1 MSTIDQLGMGQL
13 PEEYFDLVRE
23 AVREDNKTPARKKRR
38 LPRYDAKD
46 VTGPAD
52 VIITLDSESEHEYR
66 EQPNGSEASRP
77 GSPSS
82 EGDSADDD
90 DFNSDDFEDVTDLE
104 DREQTPQ
111 TGVSITLDKPTSR
124 KESKSRSKNLI
135 SNEDRKYRRY
145 FHMLHL
151 LTLLVHAHIRNEW
164 LNDHKLHAKLSK
176 LVPDDVFE
184 MLHPKKDNELP
195 LRSTRKLLD
204 GLKKCMEI
212 WWKHFDQITRW
223 ETPGMYMIEW
233 NELDGPW
240 EQPARYMSQKL
251 FNKKVAHGKGSSDV
265 AAQGFAAMLRAC
277 GVNARL
283 IMNAQPPDFTDNKES
298 VQGNIKHAG
307 EYLEDSNSRPLR
319 RRRQNKKLEKDSD
332 AKRYSIFWCEVWDK
346 ASKKWITVDPM
357 GQRIIEQIRYRTML
371 EPQGKARRNNLFRY
385 IIAFDRKQGCRD
397 VTRRYTTHFNSK
409 TRRRRITRD
418 SDGEDW
424 FKRVLAKLHQR
435 KRTRTDDFE
444 DAYFQKRDET
454 EGIPDNMQ
462 DLKNHP
468 YYVLQK
474 DIKWNEVLKSGCKE
488 CGFLRTKNN
497 ASSLKVFR
505 RSDVLVLKTAR
516 TWYTE
521 GRVLKTGAAA
531 LKTTN
536 SRDFRTGEITEERL
550 YSFDQTELFVP
561 ESLGPNNEVPTN
573 VYGNIDVYAPNMIPQ
588 GSCLI
593 ESPVAVKAAAL
604 LGIEFAK
611 AVTGFKFEKRTAKPQ
626 FTGIVVAQEYREAVE
641 SMIDGVEYSQE
652 EDKRQEHQL
661 EALQYWNL
669 FLAKLRIK
677 QRLNKTHGK
686 IGSGGQHSRSS
697 HPEEGIAIKD
707 NVDISEDDA
716 FEAGGFMP
724 EADGNVPDVGGFMP
738 DTEGNLSGTSGFLPE
753 TGEILPEASR
763 LSHEYAELVS
773 GADDPGYNGGG
784 FLLEENKLVNG
795 SAEVRTDNPDV
806 HSDVD
811 HNFPRSSE
819 DEPGSSTAKKDQ
831 KPASDGVDD
840 EYEEFMKDI
849 DFDDKQELSTRDDSD
864 FSYESE

>member
-1 MSTIDQLGMGQL
+1 MGQL

-23 AVREDNKTPARKKRR
+23 AVREDKRVPARKKRR
-38 LPRYDAKD
+38 LLRYDTKD
-46 VTGPAD
+46 VTGPAN
-52 VIITLDSESEHEYR
+52 VVITLDSESEHENR
-66 EQPNGSEASRP
+66 ERSSSPKGGISGSST
-77 GSPSS
+77 S
-82 EGDSADDD
+82 EGDFAEDD

-104 DREQTPQ
+104 GPEQTPQ
-111 TGVSITLDKPTSR
+111 ADVSITLNTSK
-124 KESKSRSKNLI
+124 KESKPRSKNLI
-135 SNEDRKYRRY
+135 SNEDRKFRRY
-145 FHMLHL
+145 FHMFHL
-151 LTLLVHAHIRNEW
+151 LALLVHAHIRNQW

-223 ETPGMYMIEW
+223 ETPGMNMIEW
-233 NELDGPW
+233 KELDGPW
-240 EQPARYMSQKL
+240 EQPARFMSQKL
-251 FNKKVAHGKGSSDV
+251 FSKKVAHGKGSSDV
-265 AAQGFAAMLRAC
+265 AAQGFVAMLRAC

-283 IMNAQPPDFTDNKES
+283 IINAQPPDFTDNKVS
-298 VQGNIKHAG
+298 MPGNVKHAG
-307 EYLEDSNSRPLR
+307 EYLEDSSSRPLP
-319 RRRQNKKLEKDSD
+319 RRRQNKKEKDSD

-357 GQRIIEQIRYRTML
+357 GQRIIEQIRYKTTL

-418 SDGEDW
+418 LEGEEW
-424 FKRVLAKLHQR
+424 FRRILAKLHRR

-444 DAYFQKRDET
+444 DAYFQQRDET

-468 YYVLQK
+468 YYVLQN
-474 DIKWNEVLKSGCKE
+474 DLKWNEVLKSGCKE

-497 ASSLKVFR
+497 TSSLKVFR

-536 SRDFRTGEITEERL
+536 SRDFRTGETTEERL

-561 ESLGPNNEVPTN
+561 ENLGPNNEVPTN

-611 AVTGFKFEKRTAKPQ
+611 AVTGFKFEKRSAKPQ
-626 FTGIVVAQEYREAVE
+626 FTGIVVAQEYQEAVE

-652 EDKRQEHQL
+652 EDKRREHEL
-661 EALQYWNL
+661 ESLQYWNL

-686 IGSGGQHSRSS
+686 VISGDQHAESGHSAG
-697 HPEEGIAIKD
+697 ELGGNNDVEVA
-707 NVDISEDDA
+707 EDDS

-724 EADGNVPDVGGFMP
+724 EADGNMPDAGGFIP
-738 DTEGNLSGTSGFLPE
+738 DAEGNISEAGGFVAEASELPAEAGTFGFESNELVSGVDDPSNGGEGFLPE
-753 TGEILPEASR
+753 ENEMAEGCNEIGGDDLE
-763 LSHEYAELVS
+763 VS
-773 GADDPGYNGGG
+773 
-784 FLLEENKLVNG
+784 
-795 SAEVRTDNPDV
+795 T
-806 HSDVD
+806 
-811 HNFPRSSE
+811 NFNRSLPRSSE
-819 DEPGSSTAKKDQ
+819 FDAGLSRVENEQ
-831 KPASDGVDD
+831 KPTSDGMDD
-840 EYEEFMKDI
+840 DYEEFMKDI
-849 DFDDKQELSTRDDSD
+849 NFEDEQGLSAQDDSD